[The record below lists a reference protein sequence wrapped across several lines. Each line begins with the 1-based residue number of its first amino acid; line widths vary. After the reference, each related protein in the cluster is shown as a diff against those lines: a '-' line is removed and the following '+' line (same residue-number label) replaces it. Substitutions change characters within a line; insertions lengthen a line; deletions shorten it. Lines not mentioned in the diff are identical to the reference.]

1 MAPKKASKP
10 TIDRA
15 LLSLIVAATA
25 ADQVYFVTQAE
36 GMPLLQHSPPLI
48 EVNTDMTEGDKAA
61 ARATTA
67 GKAMVTGAATAPA
80 VMNGAAIAVIK
91 GAVLPASKRGAGLH
105 GGAPK
110 QYPFDTMDVGDS
122 FFVGVSDKHPN
133 PLKTLGS
140 TVSSANMR
148 FAEVEAGKTRSVT
161 RKKRG
166 EDRKAVQTADGSFV
180 METVE
185 LPVYNFTRKF
195 EIRGVE
201 SGKQYGDWTAPS
213 DGALIA
219 RTK

>member
-1 MAPKKASKP
+1 MAKGSKSKP
-10 TIDRA
+10 TINKP
-15 LLSLIVAATA
+15 LLEMIVAATNA
-25 ADQVYFVTQAE
+25 GSFHYVTQEE
-36 GMPLLQHSPPLI
+36 GMPLLQHIPPLI
-48 EVNTDMTEGDKAA
+48 EVNTDMVEGNKAA
-61 ARATTA
+61 ARATDA
-67 GKAMVTGAATAPA
+67 GKAMVTGVATAPA
-80 VMNGAAIAVIK
+80 VTNGAAIGVIK
-91 GAVLPASKRGAGLH
+91 GAVLPPSKRGAGLH

-122 FFVGVSDKHPN
+122 FFVGVSEKHPN

-148 FAEVEAGKTRSVT
+148 FAEETGEKKTVT

-166 EDRKAVQTADGSFV
+166 EDRKAVQNPDGSFV
-180 METVE
+180 TETVE

-201 SGKQYGDWTAPS
+201 AGKQYGDWTAPG